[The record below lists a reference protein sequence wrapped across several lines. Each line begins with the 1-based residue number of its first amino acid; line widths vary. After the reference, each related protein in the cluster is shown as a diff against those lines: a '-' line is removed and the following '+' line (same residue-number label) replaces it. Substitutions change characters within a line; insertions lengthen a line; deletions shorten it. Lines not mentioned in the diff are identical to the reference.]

1 MATDVTDHRVCD
13 QIQRCIPPCKRLQ
26 GAGHNK
32 ADVVPGDRLPT
43 YNYLQSL

>member
-26 GAGHNK
+26 GEGHNK
-32 ADVVPGDRLPT
+32 ADVGHCDRFPI